1 MKVVGDYVMTSLF
14 SKSDGPYTVILRN
27 VCVQGNATLAV
38 NRDGHIEMDDIKMDI
53 TFAEMSMDFQNLGES
68 RNQIYQC
75 KQCLEHSFAGFLG
88 NIFQGIVNSA
98 PNMVFDLMKPYIM
111 KEAYTNIKEQVDT
124 NIAQLSNNRSFVN
137 SVSPLDMAIS
147 ELRRLVRDKGFD
159 PYHLTPYSRA
169 NGMYNME
176 MSNTWVAGLSSFYR
190 VGDIIVLIENNTV
203 GVTLQ
208 LGTQQLTGS
217 SQWVVSIGSGM
228 ITRTG
233 HVVFTVQHVKASVEV
248 EQPLDTRK
256 KLQIRNLD
264 MELGNIQ
271 VRVHLMEYWNLH
283 KWYFFFRF
291 DVMEP
296 VH

>member
-1 MKVVGDYVMTSLF
+1 MKVIGDYVMTSLF
-14 SKSDGPYTVILRN
+14 SKSDGPYTVILKN
-27 VCVQGNATLAV
+27 VSVQGNATLAV
-38 NRDGHIEMDDIKMDI
+38 NKDGLILMDDIKMDI
-53 TFAEMSMDFQNLGES
+53 TFAEMAMDFQNLGMFCVWETTIMMINS
-68 RNQIYQC
+68 YFFC
-75 KQCLEHSFAGFLG
+75 SGFLG
-88 NIFQGIVNSA
+88 NIFQGVVNSA
-98 PNMVFDLMKPYIM
+98 PNMVFDIMKPYIM

-124 NIAQLSNNRSFVN
+124 NIEQLANNRKFVN

-147 ELRRLVRDKGFD
+147 EARRMVRDKGYD
-159 PYHLTPYSRA
+159 PFHLQPYNRV
-169 NGMYNME
+169 NGMYTVE

-203 GVTLQ
+203 GVTLE

-233 HVVFTVQHVKASVEV
+233 HVVFTVQHVKVAVQL

-256 KLQIRNLD
+256 RLQIRNLD

-271 VRVHLMEYWNLH
+271 VWANG
-283 KWYFFFRF
+283 RF
-291 DVMEP
+291 
-296 VH
+296 